1 LQSTMEASPGKRS
14 YLGEGRGFKN
24 SLSRF
29 LQVYL
34 TPNFGMEFILRGK
47 SVTSQNVGQFRGRLE
62 GPLCIAS
69 EITGYFRAFVS
80 KT

>member
-1 LQSTMEASPGKRS
+1 MEASPGKRS

-34 TPNFGMEFILRGK
+34 TPNFGMKFILRGE
-47 SVTSQNVGQFRGRLE
+47 VCNIPER
-62 GPLCIAS
+62 
-69 EITGYFRAFVS
+69 RAIS
-80 KT
+80 G